1 MTTKEI
7 IQAVDADTIDHNF
20 ERIIPSD
27 GIPEAE
33 EFYNALCIHAQDLG
47 AMLSILGT
55 SLEMENE
62 PTYALPAFGHYYLF
76 CAELE
81 VFAKLISLQ
90 DCEDYVD
97 THNSHTQW
105 GWEEWTR
112 GQYESLD
119 DDRRMY

>member
-7 IQAVDADTIDHNF
+7 ILGVDADTIRNF
-20 ERIIPSD
+20 EGIIPSD

-33 EFYNALCIHAQDLG
+33 EFYNALAIHCSDLP
-47 AMLSILGT
+47 
-55 SLEMENE
+55 SLFCAFADRLDMENE
-62 PTYALPAFGHYYLF
+62 IAYGLPAFGNWYLF

-81 VFAKLISLQ
+81 VFVKLISAQ
-90 DCEDYVD
+90 DCDDYVD
-97 THNSHTQW
+97 THNRNARC

-112 GQYESLD
+112 AQYESLD

>member
-7 IQAVDADTIDHNF
+7 ILGVDADTIRNF
-20 ERIIPSD
+20 EHIIPSD

-33 EFYNALCIHAQDLG
+33 EFYNALAIHCSDLP
-47 AMLSILGT
+47 ALFCALAVP
-55 SLEMENE
+55 LDMENE

-81 VFAKLISLQ
+81 VFAKLNSFQ
-90 DCEDYVD
+90 DCLDYID
-97 THNSHTQW
+97 THNSNTEW